1 MVYTYLENSVGGLQN
16 MERKITDEFLK
27 WKRDVVTKPFCL
39 YGPRQVGKTYSVIS
53 FGRKFYKNV
62 AYFDTN
68 NNNELKDIMLGE
80 KVLDKLIMKLS
91 LLSSESLS
99 SFFLLG

>member
-1 MVYTYLENSVGGLQN
+1 
-16 MERKITDEFLK
+16 MERKITEEFLK

-39 YGPRQVGKTYSVIS
+39 YGPRQVGKTYSAIS

-68 NNNELKDIMLGE
+68 NNSELKDIMLGE
-80 KVLDKLIMKLS
+80 KVLDKLIMKFLDLYNI
-91 LLSSESLS
+91 LLYSK
-99 SFFLLG
+99 FLFLQILLMGKRDF